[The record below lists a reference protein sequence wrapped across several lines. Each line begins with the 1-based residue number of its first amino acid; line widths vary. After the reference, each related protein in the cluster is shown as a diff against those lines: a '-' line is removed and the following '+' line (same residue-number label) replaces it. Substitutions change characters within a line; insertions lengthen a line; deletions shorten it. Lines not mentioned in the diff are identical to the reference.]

1 MNKIF
6 ENTSMS
12 LFELDDALFEIK
24 NNFPQNVENI
34 LTNIDTNINNLTKKE
49 NQIEINFQN
58 ICTET

>member
-24 NNFPQNVENI
+24 NNFRQNVENI

>member
-24 NNFPQNVENI
+24 I
-34 LTNIDTNINNLTKKE
+34 ISAKMLKIY
-49 NQIEINFQN
+49 
-58 ICTET
+58 